1 MAKVSIAEAGHRLG
15 ISQDTVRKRLRL
27 GELTGTQVRAPGGFR
42 WMVELPDDVSGVETK
57 NNGNEEP
64 EDREDQ
70 SLAELVAVLSA
81 RVEGQQELVEAL
93 QSQIQAQKDQLEARG
108 REVQELHVLLQQAQA
123 ALPAPRGDSQSWW
136 QRLWHRNGETRG

>member
-42 WMVELPDDVSGVETK
+42 WMVELPEDVPGAETK
-57 NNGNEEP
+57 KNGNKEA

-70 SLAELVAVLSA
+70 SLAESVAALSA
-81 RVEGQQELVEAL
+81 RVEGQQELIEAL
-93 QSQIQAQKDQLEARG
+93 QSQIQSQKDQLEARG

-123 ALPAPRGDSQSWW
+123 ALPAPREGRAWW
-136 QRLWHRNGETRG
+136 RFWER

>member
-42 WMVELPDDVSGVETK
+42 WMVELPDDMPGGETK
-57 NNGNEEP
+57 KNGNKEA
-64 EDREDQ
+64 EDEEDQ
-70 SLAELVAVLSA
+70 SLAEAVAALSA
-81 RVEGQQELVEAL
+81 RVEGQQELIEAL
-93 QSQIQAQKDQLEARG
+93 QSQIQSQKDQLEARS

-123 ALPAPRGDSQSWW
+123 VLPAPRDNRPWW
-136 QRLWHRNGETRG
+136 HKLWHRNGR

>member
-42 WMVELPDDVSGVETK
+42 WMVELPDDVPRVETK
-57 NNGNEEP
+57 KNGNKEA

-70 SLAELVAVLSA
+70 SLAELVAALSA
-81 RVEGQQELVEAL
+81 RVEGQQELIEAL
-93 QSQIQAQKDQLEARG
+93 QSQIQTQKGQLEARG

-123 ALPAPRGDSQSWW
+123 ALPAPRDNRPWW
-136 QRLWHRNGETRG
+136 RFWER

>member
-42 WMVELPDDVSGVETK
+42 WMVELPEDVPGAETK
-57 NNGNEEP
+57 KNGNKEA

-70 SLAELVAVLSA
+70 SLAESVAALSA
-81 RVEGQQELVEAL
+81 RVEGQQELIEAL
-93 QSQIQAQKDQLEARG
+93 QSQIQSQKDQLEARG

-123 ALPAPRGDSQSWW
+123 ALPAPREGRAWWRFW
-136 QRLWHRNGETRG
+136 QR

>member
-15 ISQDTVRKRLRL
+15 ISQDTVRKRLRM

-42 WMVELPDDVSGVETK
+42 WMVELPEDVPGAETK
-57 NNGNEEP
+57 KNGNKEA

-70 SLAELVAVLSA
+70 SLAESVAALSA
-81 RVEGQQELVEAL
+81 RVEGQQELIEAL
-93 QSQIQAQKDQLEARG
+93 QSQIQSQKDQLEARG

-123 ALPAPRGDSQSWW
+123 ALPAPREGRSWW
-136 QRLWHRNGETRG
+136 RFWER

>member
-1 MAKVSIAEAGHRLG
+1 MAKVSIAEAAHRLG

-42 WMVELPDDVSGVETK
+42 WMVELPDDVPGVETK
-57 NNGNEEP
+57 KNGNKEP

-70 SLAELVAVLSA
+70 SLAELVAALSA
-81 RVEGQQELVEAL
+81 RVEGQQELIEAL

-123 ALPAPRGDSQSWW
+123 ALPAPREGRVWW
-136 QRLWHRNGETRG
+136 RFWER

>member
-1 MAKVSIAEAGHRLG
+1 MAKVSIAEAAHRLG

-42 WMVELPDDVSGVETK
+42 WMVELPDDVPGVGTK
-57 NNGNEEP
+57 KNGNKEP

-70 SLAELVAVLSA
+70 SLAELVAALSA
-81 RVEGQQELVEAL
+81 RVEGQQELIEAL

-123 ALPAPRGDSQSWW
+123 ALPAPKENHLPWW
-136 QRLWHRNGETRG
+136 QRLWRRE

>member
-27 GELTGTQVRAPGGFR
+27 GELTGTQERAPGGFR
-42 WMVELPDDVSGVETK
+42 WMVELPDDVPGVETK
-57 NNGNEEP
+57 KNGNKEP
-64 EDREDQ
+64 EGREDQ
-70 SLAELVAVLSA
+70 SLAELVAALSA
-81 RVEGQQELVEAL
+81 RVEGQQELIEAL

-123 ALPAPRGDSQSWW
+123 ALPAPRENRPWW
-136 QRLWHRNGETRG
+136 QFWRR